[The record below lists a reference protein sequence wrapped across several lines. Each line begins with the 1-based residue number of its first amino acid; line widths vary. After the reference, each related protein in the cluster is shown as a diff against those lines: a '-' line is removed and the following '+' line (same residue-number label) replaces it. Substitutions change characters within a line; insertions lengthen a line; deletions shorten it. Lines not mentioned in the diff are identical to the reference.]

1 MAKFEPD
8 DDLIRR
14 LAALLEET
22 GLSEIEY
29 EAEGQ
34 RIRVGRSGGLDGTG
48 PAGPAPA
55 AASAAGP
62 SSGAPAGAPL
72 GTPLDAE
79 AVPAGAV
86 TSPMVGTVYLAAEPG
101 APSLVKVGDTVTE
114 GQTLL
119 IIEAMKVMNPLA
131 APHAGTV
138 TQILVSDGQPV
149 EFGEPLLIVD

>member
-22 GLSEIEY
+22 GLSEIEF
-29 EAEGQ
+29 EADGK
-34 RIRVGRSGGLDGTG
+34 RIRVGRGGGSVA
-48 PAGPAPA
+48 AGPAPTTA
-55 AASAAGP
+55 T
-62 SSGAPAGAPL
+62 PAGAPVP
-72 GTPLDAE
+72 GTPPGAE

-86 TSPMVGTVYLAAEPG
+86 TSPMVGTVYMAAEPG
-101 APSLVKVGDTVTE
+101 AASLVKVGDKVTE

-131 APHAGTV
+131 SPGAGTV
-138 TQILVSDGQPV
+138 TRILVSDGQPV
-149 EFGEPLLIVD
+149 EFGEPLLIID

>member
-1 MAKFEPD
+1 MSKFEPD

-29 EAEGQ
+29 EADGK
-34 RIRVGRSGGLDGTG
+34 RIRVGRGSLAAGLAEAT
-48 PAGPAPA
+48 PQATANA
-55 AASAAGP
+55 AAQ
-62 SSGAPAGAPL
+62 APPPDTVPG
-72 GTPLDAE
+72 AE

-86 TSPMVGTVYLAAEPG
+86 ISPMVGTVYLAAEPG
-101 APSLVKVGDTVTE
+101 APPLVKVGDKVTE

-131 APHAGTV
+131 SPGAGTV
-138 TQILVSDGQPV
+138 TRILVSDGQPV
-149 EFGEPLLIVD
+149 EFGEPLLIIE

>member
-1 MAKFEPD
+1 MVKFEPD

-14 LAALLEET
+14 LAALLQET

-34 RIRVGRSGGLDGTG
+34 RIRVGRGGGTVAAG
-48 PAGPAPA
+48 PAAAPAPA
-55 AASAAGP
+55 APAPGAAP
-62 SSGAPAGAPL
+62 S
-72 GTPLDAE
+72 AE

-86 TSPMVGTVYLAAEPG
+86 ISPMVGTVYLAAEPG
-101 APSLVKVGDTVTE
+101 ASPLVKVGDKVTE

-131 APHAGTV
+131 SPSAGTV
-138 TQILVSDGQPV
+138 TRILVSDGQPV
-149 EFGEPLLIVD
+149 EFGEPLLIVE